1 MPWKSATEAL
11 FRFRR
16 NAGQYRAPF
25 TVFKNCDIF
34 FLKLEIHITVH
45 HRPFTPGKPHVQ
57 ALQETPQPRNP
68 YARRPARA
76 ARRDAPRDSG
86 AEAAHRRAA
95 DERAFAR
102 AYRACRAADDSARTA
117 DHRRDAGKARSRSTV
132 RIRAITDRPGR
143 RGDGRR
149 AYDDAARR
157 SAGVG
162 PVDQAQ
168 RRARSLS
175 RLWAGA

>member
-1 MPWKSATEAL
+1 MSKRSKKSHSHETL
-11 FRFRR
+11 
-16 NAGQYRAPF
+16 
-25 TVFKNCDIF
+25 
-34 FLKLEIHITVH
+34 
-45 HRPFTPGKPHVQ
+45 RPSSR
-57 ALQETPQPRNP
+57 PRG
-68 YARRPARA
+68 A

-95 DERAFAR
+95 DERAFGR

-132 RIRAITDRPGR
+132 WIRATADRPGR

-157 SAGVG
+157 SAGAG
-162 PVDQAQ
+162 PADQAQ
-168 RRARSLS
+168 RRTRSLS
-175 RLWAGA
+175 RLWAGPASRPGRVGAAPPRRAASAIAGGEFGGRRGGRKIIRPAKS